1 MAASSEHPR
10 EEVITETIRARSDSS
25 PLSTSAAAALQF
37 AATVASLEADGDDDD
52 RHGKD
57 GDEEKSSRSEH
68 GVRTNGEWGKAVMR
82 LEIPRIVASIRE
94 VMDRERQ
101 IGGGLLL
108 LNVGGGGSAGEGT
121 YPNFGNSGDACRS
134 LKMCVRCK
142 SCRLQRPCCPCIF

>member
-1 MAASSEHPR
+1 MAASSEYPR
-10 EEVITETIRARSDSS
+10 EEVIAETMRARSDSS
-25 PLSTSAAAALQF
+25 PLSPSAAAALQF

-57 GDEEKSSRSEH
+57 GDEEKRSSVSRSEH
-68 GVRTNGEWGKAVMR
+68 GVRANGEWGKAVMR

-94 VMDRERQ
+94 VMERERH

-134 LKMCVRCK
+134 LKMCVTCK
-142 SCRLQRPCCPCIF
+142 SC